1 MTKPDKGNIIFLTMP
16 PTRNRVRSFVFLQML
31 GIATLKYYHTFV
43 NMTVIVQSALTLP
56 QIKSTLFW
64 DFRGQ
69 NLKIFT
75 VIFLFIVKI
84 VTHLNFQVL
93 HSVD

>member
-1 MTKPDKGNIIFLTMP
+1 MEIM
-16 PTRNRVRSFVFLQML
+16 
-31 GIATLKYYHTFV
+31 
-43 NMTVIVQSALTLP
+43 VIYRLS
-56 QIKSTLFW
+56 LFW